1 MEVTSNCKVIREGGH
16 LRVPLSEEL
25 CTILGTRYSQI
36 PLQIYEK
43 DNNIVLSLLSLPY
56 EKICDVDLQYYSKQR
71 SHNSIDVD
79 ADPQYFTI
87 SKGVFDEGEYRM
99 TLIQQTQK
107 VERHIL
113 CEKHHSWS
121 EYYK

>member
-1 MEVTSNCKVIREGGH
+1 MEVTSNCKVVREGSH

-36 PLQIYEK
+36 PLQIYKK
-43 DNNIVLSLLSLPY
+43 DNIIALSLLSLPY
-56 EKICDVDLQYYSKQR
+56 QKICDVDLQYYSIQR
-71 SHNSIDVD
+71 SQNSIDVD

-87 SKGVFDEGEYRM
+87 NKGVFDEGEYKM
-99 TLIQQTQK
+99 TLIQQSKQL
-107 VERHIL
+107 ERHIL
-113 CEKHHSWS
+113 CEKQHSWS

>member
-16 LRVPLSEEL
+16 LRVPLSEKL

-43 DNNIVLSLLSLPY
+43 DNNIALSLLSLPY
-56 EKICDVDLQYYSKQR
+56 EKICDVDLQYYSIQR
-71 SHNSIDVD
+71 SQNSIDVD

-87 SKGVFDEGEYRM
+87 NKGVFNEGEYRM
-99 TLIQQTQK
+99 TLIQQTDK
-107 VERHIL
+107 LERHIL
-113 CEKHHSWS
+113 CEQL
-121 EYYK
+121 